1 MSKARGHY
9 PLGMSATAVSPSVA
23 LKEVPV
29 DACGSSRETS
39 ASGENVTAKPDFE
52 TVYAEHFRFVWRA
65 VRGLGVGAANVDDVT
80 QEVFLV
86 VHRRLSTLDD
96 PRALQAWLFQIAR
109 RVTKDH
115 RRALGRRGE
124 SVSLDPE
131 RAEHRA
137 QDPERQH
144 AERQSMALV
153 AAYADGLDE
162 ERRAL
167 FFLALVEGLP
177 IAEVANLIGS
187 NPNTTYSRVRVMRR
201 ELAEL
206 LEQPA
211 AKGDSRG
218 PA

>member
-1 MSKARGHY
+1 
-9 PLGMSATAVSPSVA
+9 
-23 LKEVPV
+23 
-29 DACGSSRETS
+29 
-39 ASGENVTAKPDFE
+39 
-52 TVYAEHFRFVWRA
+52 
-65 VRGLGVGAANVDDVT
+65 
-80 QEVFLV
+80 
-86 VHRRLSTLDD
+86 
-96 PRALQAWLFQIAR
+96 
-109 RVTKDH
+109 
-115 RRALGRRGE
+115 
-124 SVSLDPE
+124 
-131 RAEHRA
+131 
-137 QDPERQH
+137 
-144 AERQSMALV
+144 MALV